1 MANRSNEAFAGAL
14 QLHKR
19 FIFSS
24 DNAPCFTACFVR
36 RSIFSSARPRVSY
49 ITETCYQHNDLNAS
63 HFQRLEV
70 SKPLARSAT
79 SCLQRKPRAPSSV
92 GLGKRRSICEANIDL
107 FTSRKDSRRAA
118 GMNTNYSLYLIN
130 VIKSFLVEP
139 HVLRAFLHEEGS

>member
-1 MANRSNEAFAGAL
+1 MRGEEEKNKSLGSIKVAASQIALSGDTGMANRSNEAFAGAL

-79 SCLQRKPRAPSSV
+79 SCLQRKTARTEF
-92 GLGKRRSICEANIDL
+92 GWIG
-107 FTSRKDSRRAA
+107 
-118 GMNTNYSLYLIN
+118 
-130 VIKSFLVEP
+130 
-139 HVLRAFLHEEGS
+139 